1 MSSKDYTISPPPED
15 EGREPLFRV
24 VYTIDVNAADQKK
37 AAQTAWQMMRAE
49 DAFEPILVTMD
60 SEGNTVKFDL
70 NDHIQVE
77 GDSIEASAHQC
88 QPHNIATIS
97 SNEIIDQL
105 EEVLAGIDVGG
116 EQSRQFADEIK
127 VLNRLRIN
135 LVNVKNTNT

>member
-1 MSSKDYTISPPPED
+1 MSSKDYTISPPPKD
-15 EGREPLFRV
+15 EGHEPLFRV
-24 VYTIDVNAADQKK
+24 IYAIDVNATNQKK

-49 DAFEPILVTMD
+49 DAFGPILVIMD

-70 NDHIQVE
+70 NDHVQFE
-77 GDSIEASAHQC
+77 GDSIEAPAHQC

-97 SNEIIDQL
+97 SSEIIGQL

-127 VLNRLRIN
+127 VLNRLRRN
-135 LVNVKNTNT
+135 LINVKH